1 MSIRLPAAL
10 MAAGLAGHFGAA
22 TANATEVA
30 LCTDSGRIVIELRQ
44 DAAPLQVMNFLRYV
58 EEGHYT
64 GTVFHRV
71 IEDFMIQGGG
81 FDRNLRQRPAPR
93 TVDNESRNGL
103 SNERG
108 TVAAARTSDPHSAA
122 AQFYINVIDNPYLD
136 ASGSEWGYTVFGEV
150 TEGMDVVDAVAALP
164 TGPAGP
170 FPSDVPMPLA
180 SIASAAVLDRAALA
194 DVDGPDLQAALLARI
209 AAADET
215 GNAAV
220 ALEWIGH
227 YRASCSPAGPDLLV
241 TEARNAIA
249 AGAMLRA
256 RYALE
261 EFFATAPKSHRNYDE
276 AVELYEA
283 VEPAGTT
290 GAGGDFSRCV
300 APEAPAIPDG
310 TSEDFEGMIRAQSA
324 VQKFMRQSTT
334 YLECLDAY
342 IDNDSNTAES
352 RSAAVRQYNSMVDL
366 TQRVGDDF
374 NRQVRAYRAR
384 Q

>member
-1 MSIRLPAAL
+1 
-10 MAAGLAGHFGAA
+10 MAAGLAALVGAA

-30 LCTDSGRIVIELRQ
+30 LCTDSGRIVIELRE
-44 DAAPLQVMNFLRYV
+44 DAAPLQVMNFLQYV

-71 IEDFMIQGGG
+71 IADFMIQGGG
-81 FDRNLRQRPAPR
+81 FDRNLRLRAAPR
-93 TVDNESRNGL
+93 TVENESRNGL

-122 AQFYINVIDNPYLD
+122 AQFYINLVDNPYLD

-150 TEGMDVVDAVAALP
+150 AEGMDVVDALAALP

-170 FPSDVPMPLA
+170 LASDVPMPLA
-180 SIASAAVLDRAALA
+180 PILSAAVLDRAALA

-209 AAADET
+209 AAAEET

-261 EFFATAPKSHRNYDE
+261 DFFATAPKSHRNYAE
-276 AVELYEA
+276 AVELYEG
-283 VEPAGTT
+283 VEPAGT
-290 GAGGDFSRCV
+290 AGRDFSRCV

-334 YLECLDAY
+334 YLECLDTY